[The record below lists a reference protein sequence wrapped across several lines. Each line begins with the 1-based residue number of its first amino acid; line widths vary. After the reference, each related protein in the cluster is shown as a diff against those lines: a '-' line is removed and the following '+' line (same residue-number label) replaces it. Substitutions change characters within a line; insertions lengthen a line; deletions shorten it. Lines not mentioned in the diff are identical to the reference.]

1 MAPGAPPNPTN
12 QPLPPLPRYE
22 KRIALTRNFVGF
34 HRSIENRTQ
43 AKSELRCFKPF
54 PPSAED
60 WLLNA
65 AKLNPNAGGQS
76 VWARGVW

>member
-1 MAPGAPPNPTN
+1 MAPGAPPNPTK

-22 KRIALTRNFVGF
+22 KRIALTRHFVGF
-34 HRSIENRTQ
+34 HKGIGIGLKLGLS
-43 AKSELRCFKPF
+43 RCFDPLRA
-54 PPSAED
+54 SAED